1 MPIAN
6 DSREVRG
13 DYAKHQSSVK
23 TKTSNAAIQDAA
35 YQVALANRAIVGEDA
50 TLLAIARSAASHPH
64 PPWIR
69 KTYIPMIVT
78 TARLFQAEFSTDS
91 VVIASGEIPIDAVK
105 LKSISNVLY
114 EYPLP
119 KHLQHSPVDAL
130 PALMGTELESF
141 TRMHIVIVQAESLQS
156 LLAGLS

>member
-1 MPIAN
+1 MPVAN

-13 DYAKHQSSVK
+13 DYVKHPSNAK

-35 YQVALANRAIVGEDA
+35 YQVALANRAIVDEDS
-50 TLLAIARSAASHPH
+50 TLLAKARSAASHPN

-69 KTYIPMIVT
+69 KTYIPIIVT
-78 TARLFQAEFSTDS
+78 TARLFQAEFSADS
-91 VVIASGEIPIDAVK
+91 VDIASGEIPINSVN
-105 LKSISNVLY
+105 LKSISNVVY

-119 KHLQHSPVDAL
+119 KHLQHPPVDAL
-130 PALMGTELESF
+130 PALVGAEIESC

-156 LLAGLS
+156 FLTGLS